1 LTKLFSELQALYL
14 AGIENMSADDARAF
28 LDLLSSDPDAPFRD
42 TRIPILEHHLSQIE
56 RMSEAELAWER
67 TWKAAAYEYIALT
80 ERWLKLGA
88 NWRPI
93 GTALTVWEYEGER
106 FYQWWSRSLI
116 TDNIEE
122 ARKADA
128 KLSEIIK
135 RKEASE

>member
-1 LTKLFSELQALYL
+1 MTKSFSEFQAQYL

-28 LDLLSSDPDAPFRD
+28 LELLSSDPDAPFRD
-42 TRIPILEHHLSQIE
+42 TRIPILERHLSQIE

-106 FYQWWSRSLI
+106 FYQWWSL
-116 TDNIEE
+116 
-122 ARKADA
+122 
-128 KLSEIIK
+128 K
-135 RKEASE
+135 R